1 MAPRGRTL
9 CGRKEG
15 NRKMVDKSDI
25 FADDYWKEQWRAV
38 VAREKTVDGED
49 VSVLTMAVQL
59 ARRWGPSF
67 CPKCEPRARKLL
79 DLVDAAYKILSA
91 RREQMLADRKTA
103 AERKPS
109 TAAGRQT
116 GNPDIATLRVLEIL
130 EDIRDGLLNLG
141 NNGHQ

>member
-1 MAPRGRTL
+1 
-9 CGRKEG
+9 
-15 NRKMVDKSDI
+15 MVDKSDI

-49 VSVLTMAVQL
+49 VNVLTMAVQL

-67 CPKCEPRARKLL
+67 CPKCEPRAKKLL

-91 RREQMLADRKTA
+91 RREQMLADRKTS
-103 AERKPS
+103 AERRPS
-109 TAAGRQT
+109 AAAGRQAA
-116 GNPDIATLRVLEIL
+116 NPDIATLRVLEIL